1 MQLAMGILGALA
13 AGQLLLQWRRPL
25 QLARWSPL

>member
-13 AGQLLLQWRRPL
+13 AGHLLLQWRRPL